1 MEYGLDYE
9 LIDFGG
15 GRKLERFGEI
25 ILNRPE
31 ILANDKPKLGTEE
44 WNKRAHGKYF
54 EQQKAI
60 GAWTKPNKLPKI
72 WICKYG
78 SKHSNWDLELSPGK
92 YKHVGVFP
100 EQENHW
106 KYLEEL
112 VKPGDRVLNLFGY
125 TGASSLVAA
134 KMGGD
139 VFHVDS
145 SKSVVTWAARNAELS
160 GIDNIHWVCD
170 DALKFAE
177 RQAKRNH
184 EYDFIIMDPP
194 VFGQGKKGQ
203 RWKLEDLLP
212 QLVYT
217 TSQLLSRG
225 GTLIL
230 NTYSPV
236 VSLEQMEELMKENGL
251 SCINKGWLNVKTRD
265 GRKLNLS
272 KFTIA
277 LRPK

>member
-1 MEYGLDYE
+1 MENGLDYE
-9 LIDFGG
+9 LIDFGA
-15 GRKLERFGEI
+15 GRKLERFGDL

-31 ILANDKPKLGTEE
+31 ILADSKPGLSVQE

-54 EQQKAI
+54 EHKKSI
-60 GAWTKPNKLPKI
+60 GEWKKPNSLPQT
-72 WICKYG
+72 WNCKYQ
-78 SKHSNWDLELSPGK
+78 SLKSTWNLELSPGK

-100 EQENHW
+100 EQEKHW
-106 KYLEEL
+106 KYLEEN
-112 VKPGDRVLNLFGY
+112 VKPGDRVLTLFGY
-125 TGASSLVAA
+125 TGASSLVAS

-145 SKSVVTWAARNAELS
+145 SKSVVTWAARNAALS

-177 RQAKRNH
+177 RQERRNH
-184 EYDFIIMDPP
+184 KYDFIIMDPP

-212 QLVYT
+212 QLVDT
-217 TSQLLSRG
+217 TASILSQG
-225 GTLIL
+225 GALIL

-236 VSLEQMEELMKENGL
+236 VSLEQMENLMKKTGI
-251 SCINKGWLNVKTRD
+251 SCINKGWLNVMTKD
-265 GRKLNLS
+265 GRKLALS

-277 LRPK
+277 VRR

>member
-1 MEYGLDYE
+1 MENGLDYE
-9 LIDFGG
+9 LIDFGS
-15 GRKLERFGEI
+15 GRKLERFGKI
-25 ILNRPE
+25 ILSRPE
-31 ILANDKPKLGTEE
+31 ILANNKPTLSAKE
-44 WNKRAHGKYF
+44 WDNRAHGKYF

-60 GAWTKPNKLPKI
+60 GTWAKPNKLPETWTCIYTTQKSS
-72 WICKYG
+72 W
-78 SKHSNWDLELSPGK
+78 NLELSPGK

-100 EQENHW
+100 EQEKHW
-106 KYLEEL
+106 VYLEDN
-112 VKPGDRVLNLFGY
+112 VKKGDRVLNLFGY

-160 GIDNIHWVCD
+160 GITNIHWVCD

-184 EYDFIIMDPP
+184 KYDFIIMDPP

-217 TSQLLSRG
+217 TSQLLNRG
-225 GTLIL
+225 GALIL

-236 VSLEQMEELMKENGL
+236 VSLEQMEELMQENGL
-251 SCINKGWLNVKTRD
+251 HCINKGWLDVMTGD
-265 GRKLNLS
+265 GRKLALS

-277 LRPK
+277 IRRK

>member
-1 MEYGLDYE
+1 MENGLDYE

-15 GRKLERFGEI
+15 GRKLERFGDL

-31 ILANDKPKLGTEE
+31 ILADKKPKLSSEE
-44 WNKRAHGKYF
+44 WNKRAHGKYIDR
-54 EQQKAI
+54 EKAV
-60 GAWTKPNKLPKI
+60 GTWKKPNRLPKT
-72 WICKYG
+72 WTCAYK
-78 SKHSNWDLELSPGK
+78 SQQSSWNLELSPGK

-100 EQENHW
+100 EQQKHW
-106 KYLEEL
+106 QYLEQY
-112 VKPGDRVLNLFGY
+112 VKPGARVLNLFGY
-125 TGASSLVAA
+125 TGASSLAAA

-145 SKSVVTWAARNAELS
+145 SKSVVTWAARNAALS

-177 RQAKRNH
+177 RQARRNH
-184 EYDFIIMDPP
+184 EYNFIIMDPP

-212 QLVYT
+212 QLVQT
-217 TSQLLSRG
+217 TSSLLSPG

-236 VSLEQMEELMKENGL
+236 VSLAQMEELMHENAL
-251 SCINKGWLNVKTRD
+251 SCIHKGWLNVMTRD
-265 GRKLNLS
+265 SRKLNLS

-277 LRPK
+277 IRPN

>member
-1 MEYGLDYE
+1 MKNGLDYE
-9 LIDFGG
+9 LIDFGA

-31 ILANDKPKLGTEE
+31 ILATDKPKWNAQE
-44 WNKRAHGKYF
+44 WEKRAHGKYF
-54 EQQKAI
+54 EQKKAV
-60 GAWTKPNKLPKI
+60 GFWTKTARLPKT
-72 WICKYG
+72 WTCAYFSRKT
-78 SKHSNWDLELSPGK
+78 NWNLELSPGK

-100 EQENHW
+100 EQEKHW
-106 KYLEEL
+106 KYLEEH

-145 SKSVVTWAARNAELS
+145 SKSVINWAARNAELS
-160 GIDNIHWVCD
+160 RIDNIHWVCD

-177 RQAKRNH
+177 RQVRRNH
-184 EYDFIIMDPP
+184 KYDFILMDPP

-212 QLVYT
+212 QLVRT
-217 TSQLLSRG
+217 TSQLLNRR

-236 VSLEQMEELMKENGL
+236 VSLDQMEASMEINGL
-251 SCINKGWLNVKTRD
+251 NCTDKGWLNVMTKD
-265 GRKLNLS
+265 GAKLALS
-272 KFTIA
+272 KFTLA
-277 LRPK
+277 RPRK

>member
-1 MEYGLDYE
+1 MENGLDYE
-9 LIDFGG
+9 LIDFGS
-15 GRKLERFGEI
+15 GRKLERFGEL
-25 ILNRPE
+25 ILSRPE
-31 ILANDKPKLGTEE
+31 VLANNKPKLSAKE
-44 WNKRAHGKYF
+44 WDNRAHGKYF
-54 EQQKAI
+54 EQKKAI
-60 GAWTKPNKLPKI
+60 GSWTKSNKLPET
-72 WICKYG
+72 WSCNYT
-78 SKHSNWDLELSPGK
+78 SQESNWNLELSPGK

-100 EQENHW
+100 EQEKNW
-106 KYLEEL
+106 KYLEEN
-112 VKPGDRVLNLFGY
+112 VKPDDRVLNLFGY

-177 RQAKRNH
+177 RQARRNH
-184 EYDFIIMDPP
+184 KYDFIIMDPP

-212 QLVYT
+212 QLVST
-217 TSQLLSRG
+217 TSSLLNRG
-225 GTLIL
+225 GALIL

-236 VSLEQMEELMKENGL
+236 VSLEQMEELMQENGL
-251 SCINKGWLNVKTRD
+251 NCIDKGWLYVMTSDR
-265 GRKLNLS
+265 RKLELS

-277 LRPK
+277 IRRK